1 MDRPEWNRRATQ
13 DDFLKQ
19 TNEVRDERRAVPI
32 SDILDAPL
40 YCLKFNEEWKSHII
54 GAVST
59 LQKWSAWIGD
69 DDDTNTGTRQITKFL
84 AQDFEDCGD
93 CPDIPE
99 IIADDTYFETE
110 YIPKIWGEYYSET
123 ESYYDALEIAYDGT
137 PQSVAP
143 LVPAAAPNE
152 IADNALCYALNRF
165 VELYASQKTCLIQ
178 SQNWLQSLLSDMA
191 NAANDFYN
199 AATNLILPFYTPNIF
214 SCFVDDTAALAA
226 LADTAAHEELGC
238 FLLDELMG
246 VAMSQANFDAAI
258 LDAATTLTGNAQD
271 IACLINNDNSERV
284 YISFLQ
290 GYNIA
295 LERQYAANEDLECP
309 CLANTYWMWLIDFA
323 NGDAGFLPVISGG
336 NEVAIYIS
344 SYWQNR
350 TTNPPNIAWCAIL
363 KNFDRPYVIKAAG
376 IDFSAQGFAGGAD
389 AINIAANVERNRA
402 GTTLTIVNS
411 PGWNV
416 NGDNQIKNGYLPSNP
431 TATWSMVFNV
441 LNHGAPSVS
450 NYSHT
455 NRVVI
460 YGLPS
465 SGVKP
470 AGSVWVSA
478 VPTSPNDLFP
488 A

>member
-19 TNEVRDERRAVPI
+19 TNEVRDERREVPI
-32 SDILDAPL
+32 SDILDEPL

-123 ESYYDALEIAYDGT
+123 ESHYDALEIAYDGT

-178 SQNWLQSLLSDMA
+178 SQNWLESLLSDMA

-214 SCFVDDTAALAA
+214 SCFVDDTAAITA
-226 LADTAAHEELGC
+226 LADTAAHEELAC

-284 YISFLQ
+284 YIAFLQ

-295 LERQYAANEDLECP
+295 LERQADSQELDCP
-309 CLANTYWMWLIDFA
+309 CLSDTYWLLVYDFSLGEHEFMPGLSS
-323 NGDAGFLPVISGG
+323 NL
-336 NEVAIYIS
+336 EQAIYS
-344 SYWQNR
+344 GSYWQNR
-350 TTNPPNIAWCAIL
+350 TSNPPNNAWCSIL
-363 KNFDRPYVIKAAG
+363 RNFDRQYVIKAAG
-376 IDFSAQGFAGGAD
+376 MDFSADGFTGVGSD
-389 AINIAANVERNRA
+389 SLNMAANVERNRA
-402 GTTLTIVNS
+402 GSTVTIN
-411 PGWNV
+411 NV
-416 NGDNQIKNGYLPSNP
+416 TFWSTNGANQIRNGYVPSNT
-431 TATWSMVFNV
+431 TATQSIIFNV
-441 LNHGAPSVS
+441 LNGGAPSGS
-450 NYSHT
+450 NYSRIH
-455 NRVVI
+455 RVVI

-465 SGVKP
+465 SGIKP

-478 VPTSPNDLFP
+478 VPVSPNPLFP
-488 A
+488 T

>member
-110 YIPKIWGEYYSET
+110 YIPKIWGIYYSET

-178 SQNWLQSLLSDMA
+178 SQNWLESLLSDMA

-214 SCFVDDTAALAA
+214 SCFVDDTAALTA
-226 LADTAAHEELGC
+226 LADTAAHEELAC

-295 LERQYAANEDLECP
+295 LERQADSQELDCP
-309 CLANTYWMWLIDFA
+309 CLTDTYWMIVWDFSL
-323 NGDAGFLPVISGG
+323 GDGDFVPGLSSGREQSLYSG
-336 NEVAIYIS
+336 SDWRNRS
-344 SYWQNR
+344 S
-350 TTNPPNIAWCAIL
+350 NPPNNAWTMICH
-363 KNFDRPYVIKAAG
+363 NFDREYVFKAMG
-376 IDFSAQGFAGGAD
+376 MDFSALGFTGVGSDSVNMGAYSESNRSGTSVTFYN
-389 AINIAANVERNRA
+389 ATFWNIDGANLIR
-402 GTTLTIVNS
+402 
-411 PGWNV
+411 
-416 NGDNQIKNGYLPSNP
+416 NGYLPANAVG
-431 TATWSMVFNV
+431 TKCLTLNVFNG
-441 LNHGAPSVS
+441 GAPSGS
-450 NYSHT
+450 NYSRIH
-455 NRVVI
+455 RAVL
-460 YGLPS
+460 YGLPA

-470 AGSVWVSA
+470 PGSVWVSA

-488 A
+488 T